1 MQLSEIKIELEKAN
15 IDLERA
21 NGALEH
27 LNQQLEDKFEAST
40 LEEAKSILDGLIDN
54 RKKEQAELET
64 KLNDFQEKY
73 PDVATD

>member
-15 IDLERA
+15 ADLERA

-27 LNQQLEDKFEAST
+27 LNRQLKTKFESST
-40 LEEAKSILDGLIDN
+40 VKEAKSILDGLIDN

-64 KLNDFQEKY
+64 KLDDFKEKY